1 MKINMG
7 TTDRTLRLIA
17 GIILIAL
24 GLTGV
29 FGWWGIIG
37 VVLVATA
44 VVRVCPAY
52 LPFGLSTLRKK

>member
-29 FGWWGIIG
+29 IGW
-37 VVLVATA
+37 
-44 VVRVCPAY
+44 
-52 LPFGLSTLRKK
+52 